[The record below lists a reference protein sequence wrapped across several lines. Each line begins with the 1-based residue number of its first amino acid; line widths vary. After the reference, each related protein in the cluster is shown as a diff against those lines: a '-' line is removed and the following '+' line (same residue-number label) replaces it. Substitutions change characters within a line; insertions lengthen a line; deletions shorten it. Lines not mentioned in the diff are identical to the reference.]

1 LDEVVVSSPEP
12 ASSTSLQRGVF
23 LRRNLALDVTAA
35 VGIGVTF
42 SLVTALLA
50 PIGRRAGMDPLG
62 LAMLGAAPFIANALG
77 MLAGRWG
84 ARSQRQL
91 AAIRATGAILIVS
104 LVLAPFPLAMIAAAS
119 AYWVTMSF
127 GMPFQARLWGEMYP
141 SRLRGRLLG
150 LIGTARGGAGAIAV
164 FLAGLVAV
172 SLGDVPALALIGV
185 IGIVTAI
192 AWVFMRA
199 PNAADPPKFS
209 ARGSLRLI
217 RENPS
222 LRNTL
227 LAQGF
232 YGGGLIAAA
241 PLYALVQVDR
251 LHLSLAEVG
260 FIGLLAAA
268 SNTISYL
275 AWGTLTDRRGGPIVL
290 GVASAF
296 GFVSLAAWAVAPQV
310 SVLYIAA
317 ITGGI
322 AGAGIDLGLQ
332 SAMITGVPT
341 EERGAVMAGWN
352 ALTGLRG
359 AAAPFIATLLVQFG
373 VLSVTG
379 ALVGCAIVTAIG
391 VALYLRDGFPLA
403 VPAHRPRLLRRAA
416 FLRA

>member
-1 LDEVVVSSPEP
+1 VGSPEP
-12 ASSTSLQRGVF
+12 VSSASLQRGVF
-23 LRRNLALDVTAA
+23 LRRNLALDLTAA
-35 VGIGVTF
+35 VGVGVTF

-91 AAIRATGAILIVS
+91 AAIRATGAVLIVS
-104 LVLAPFPLAMIAAAS
+104 LVLAPVPIAMIGAAF
-119 AYWVTMSF
+119 AYWITMSF
-127 GMPFQARLWGEMYP
+127 GMPFQARLWGEIYP

-164 FLAGLVAV
+164 FVAGLVAV
-172 SLGDVPALALIGV
+172 SIGDVPALALVGV
-185 IGIVTAI
+185 VGVMTAV
-192 AWVFMRA
+192 AWVHMRA

-217 RENPS
+217 RDNTT
-222 LRNTL
+222 LKNTL

-232 YGGGLIAAA
+232 YGGGLIAAM

-275 AWGTLTDRRGGPIVL
+275 GWGMLTDRRGGPVVL

-296 GFVSLAAWAVAPQV
+296 GLVSLAAWAVAPQV
-310 SVLYIAA
+310 AVLYVAA
-317 ITGGI
+317 IAGGV

-352 ALTGLRG
+352 ALTGIRG
-359 AAAPFIATLLVQFG
+359 AAAPFIATGLVQAG

-379 ALVGCAIVTAIG
+379 ALVACAIVTAIG
-391 VALYLRDGFPLA
+391 VALYSRNGFPTA
-403 VPAHRPRLLRRAA
+403 VPQHRPRLLRRSA
-416 FLRA
+416 FLRV